1 SPGNYHFFHIFTEAN
16 EVFDI
21 IAMTYAHHVL
31 FDDRTSVQFFGYI
44 VASCTNEFDPA
55 NCSLVIWT
63 GSNKG
68 RQKAVMNID
77 HPARIL
83 LAEAGGQYLHITSQD
98 NTICILFLHQTS
110 NLVKSRSLVLRVDRN
125 MMEGNTMPLDH
136 AAQIFMV
143 GNNTGDF
150 TVQFATVK
158 TMQQIC
164 QAVGLPAGHEHH
176 FFALGR
182 VAYTPFHPEFTCNRR
197 KYGAQAVRIEGQRVG
212 TDFMSHEEPG
222 RQGVRVVPG
231 FGNPAVLGCQQ
242 VTDLAHYSHA

>member
-1 SPGNYHFFHIFTEAN
+1 MPLRSPAQAIGVRRTIYCLTENDGLVIVHHHPVFQVIAQSAGKYHFFHIFTEAN

-136 AAQIFMV
+136 
-143 GNNTGDF
+143 
-150 TVQFATVK
+150 
-158 TMQQIC
+158 
-164 QAVGLPAGHEHH
+164 
-176 FFALGR
+176 
-182 VAYTPFHPEFTCNRR
+182 
-197 KYGAQAVRIEGQRVG
+197 
-212 TDFMSHEEPG
+212 
-222 RQGVRVVPG
+222 
-231 FGNPAVLGCQQ
+231 
-242 VTDLAHYSHA
+242 